1 MAENK
6 TQPTD
11 ASVEEFLAVIEDDQV
26 REDCLALID
35 IMQAITK
42 SPPVMWGSSIIGF
55 GTHHYKYASGR
66 EGDTPLT
73 GFSPRK
79 KNISL
84 YVMDCLDAKTDLL
97 EKLGKVKHGK
107 SCIYVKRIED
117 IHLPTLKKMI
127 RQSVK
132 ELKSSGMK

>member
-107 SCIYVKRIED
+107 SCIYVKRLED

>member
-107 SCIYVKRIED
+107 SYIYVKRLED